1 MQQWKRV
8 EPTIVTKVGYR
19 TLVEKT
25 FILPDGET
33 ASYTTIDFEGREAV
47 AVLAI
52 TKDKKVLVARQF
64 RTGPELVMDELP
76 GGFVD
81 AGEEPKESAAR
92 ELHEETGYEPG
103 TLTFLGTA
111 HYDGYANIKRHCFL
125 ATDCVASDKPAHPED
140 LEFIE
145 LKLISIDQLIQNA
158 KAGRMTDPGAVLMAY
173 DELMKLKEDV

>member
-1 MQQWKRV
+1 MQHWKRV

-25 FILPDGET
+25 FILPDGKT
-33 ASYTTIDFEGREAV
+33 SSYTTIDFEGREAV

-52 TKDKKVLVARQF
+52 TADKKVLVARQF
-64 RTGPELVMDELP
+64 RTGPEMVMDELP

-81 AGEEPKESAAR
+81 AGETPDVAAAR

-111 HYDGYANIKRHCFL
+111 NYDGYSNTKRHCFL
-125 ATDCVASDKPAHPED
+125 ATDCVLSQKPAQPED
-140 LEFIE
+140 LEFIDVTR
-145 LKLISIDQLIQNA
+145 ISIDQLIRNA
-158 KAGRMTDPGAVLMAY
+158 QAGNMTDPGAVLMAY
-173 DELMKLKEDV
+173 DTLMKLKEDV